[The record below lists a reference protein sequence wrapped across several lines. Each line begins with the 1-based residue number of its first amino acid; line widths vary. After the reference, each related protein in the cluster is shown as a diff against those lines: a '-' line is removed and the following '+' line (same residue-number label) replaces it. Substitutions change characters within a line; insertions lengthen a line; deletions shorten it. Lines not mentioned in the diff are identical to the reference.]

1 MMKSLF
7 VSTVKTA
14 GISQETNVNSMKEV
28 REMTGEKKCSL
39 LVKYDWNPVWQEK

>member
-28 REMTGEKKCSL
+28 REMTGEKSAVCL
-39 LVKYDWNPVWQEK
+39 